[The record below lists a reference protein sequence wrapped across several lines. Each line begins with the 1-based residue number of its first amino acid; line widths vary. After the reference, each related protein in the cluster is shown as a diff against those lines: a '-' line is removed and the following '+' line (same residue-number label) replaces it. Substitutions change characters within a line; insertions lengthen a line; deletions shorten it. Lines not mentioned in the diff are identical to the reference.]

1 MGKRNEPNWLGI
13 HPDGRHDTVLTVA
26 ERRCID
32 TLKDRVGMENAIP
45 AGSLAGM
52 VIGSE
57 SPSMATRKLRQLIN
71 HLIINHDIPI
81 ICQAGIG
88 GGYWLPGS
96 ADEVEHFHAAFRKR
110 AMTGLIKACRGK
122 KAAFVDLVTQL
133 TIEFDQET
141 NPTGQ
146 SPALERLKLVPD
158 PDPIPASVQVITAQ
172 LRRYH
177 DEPEKF
183 AAEIR
188 QIQRDFGEV
197 LIPRDRLR
205 RIKRA
210 TARLQDLLKDVA

>member
-1 MGKRNEPNWLGI
+1 MEKKNEPNWLGI
-13 HPDGRHDTVLTVA
+13 YPDGRHDTVLTSA
-26 ERRCID
+26 EKRCID
-32 TLKDRVGMENAIP
+32 TLKNHVGMANP
-45 AGSLAGM
+45 ASAAYLADM
-52 VIGSE
+52 VIGVSTR
-57 SPSMATRKLRQLIN
+57 MQATRKLRLLVN
-71 HLIINHDIPI
+71 HLIINHDIPV

-96 ADEVEHFHAAFRKR
+96 KDEVEHFHRAFRKR

-122 KAAFVDLVTQL
+122 KAAFVDMVTQL

-141 NPTGQ
+141 GQ
-146 SPALERLKLVPD
+146 GVQAPAVERLKLVPD

-188 QIQRDFGEV
+188 QIQEDFGEV
-197 LIPRDRLR
+197 LMPRDHLR
-205 RIKRA
+205 KLKRA
-210 TARLQDLLKDVA
+210 TARLQNLLADVV